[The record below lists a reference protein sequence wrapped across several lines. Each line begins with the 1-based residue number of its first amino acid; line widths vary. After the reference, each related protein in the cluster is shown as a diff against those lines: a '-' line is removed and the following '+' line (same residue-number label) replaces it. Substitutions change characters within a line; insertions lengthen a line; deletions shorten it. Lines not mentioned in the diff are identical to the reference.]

1 MRGWV
6 YGRSQQLFTRGS
18 RNLVFLASRKMVV
31 SSRFDFS
38 SAYEIKESNGTHS
51 AALCANEHEMPFEP
65 FTCAHTRN
73 PRSSLNRPEYRRWRG
88 GPILCLHHRT
98 KERMRIFSPVPPA
111 TSCAEGSRVAV
122 PEKEMI
128 NTRIIELAI
137 KGLEAVRT
145 RLDEE
150 LAALT
155 HQLKTKP

>member
-1 MRGWV
+1 
-6 YGRSQQLFTRGS
+6 
-18 RNLVFLASRKMVV
+18 
-31 SSRFDFS
+31 
-38 SAYEIKESNGTHS
+38 
-51 AALCANEHEMPFEP
+51 
-65 FTCAHTRN
+65 
-73 PRSSLNRPEYRRWRG
+73 
-88 GPILCLHHRT
+88 
-98 KERMRIFSPVPPA
+98 MRIFSPVPPA